1 MDVLLLALLI
11 AADQITKKLAVIR
24 LKDQP
29 SFVLIDGILEL
40 SYLENKGAAFGILQ
54 DQKLFFVVIACVFLA
69 VIL

>member
-40 SYLENKGAAFGILQ
+40 SYLENKGAAFRKYGGSPASWLCGGFH
-54 DQKLFFVVIACVFLA
+54 LFFSD
-69 VIL
+69 